1 MKKLVEDIL
10 TDVRNRI
17 ASEETVDDITGV
29 TGNKTTT
36 KTIITY
42 ILIN

>member
-17 ASEETVDDITGV
+17 ASEETVDDMEDYSV
-29 TGNKTTT
+29 
-36 KTIITY
+36 IIYVVKPNDT
-42 ILIN
+42 L